1 MDGKRHKVTEPIKG
15 RFIGLVMRAKAF
27 SNRSAMEKK
36 RKKKKAIE
44 MTAAPTL
51 TINLAGDSA
60 AASAP
65 PSLINDVQ
73 THVWVGARACHEILP
88 PDVITSV

>member
-44 MTAAPTL
+44 MTAASTL
-51 TINLAGDSA
+51 TINLGSGAGA
-60 AASAP
+60 A
-65 PSLINDVQ
+65 LLNK
-73 THVWVGARACHEILP
+73 
-88 PDVITSV
+88 